1 MANNQRT
8 YFDYAKA
15 KVMEFIGDC
24 IIKAVSGNDLTL
36 QVDADKHVIVSG
48 GEVKLSKAGG
58 GVIFTSEDGTE
69 YKMTV
74 DDAGSS
80 SIDAVE

>member
-36 QVDADKHVIVSG
+36 EVDADKHVIVSG
-48 GEVKLSKAGG
+48 GEVQITKDGG
-58 GVIFTSEDGTE
+58 GITMNSPDGTA
-69 YKMTV
+69 YKLTI
-74 DDAGSS
+74 ANGGSTDVS
-80 SIDAVE
+80 EA